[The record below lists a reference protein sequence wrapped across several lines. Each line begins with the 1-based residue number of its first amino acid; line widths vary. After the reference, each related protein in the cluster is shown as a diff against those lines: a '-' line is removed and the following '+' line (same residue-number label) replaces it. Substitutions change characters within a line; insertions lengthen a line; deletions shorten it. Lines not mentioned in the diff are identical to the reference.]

1 MCGEVGGHGCD
12 HFPVFGGVKQVVH
25 LVGVVLAIKEYGVV
39 VLYIGEFVIGGEYAG
54 SVRVVVDITDVVPFG
69 FFAAQECRCVSPV
82 FAATGFKSHEGQ
94 DGGHKIDGADQA
106 IYSRSSRDFL
116 GPAD

>member
-1 MCGEVGGHGCD
+1 M
-12 HFPVFGGVKQVVH
+12 FGRVKQIVH
-25 LVGVVLAIKEYGVV
+25 LIGIVLAIKEDGVV
-39 VLYIGEFVIGGEYAG
+39 VLHISEFVIGGEYAG

-69 FFAAQECRCVSPV
+69 FFAAQECRCISPV

-94 DGGHKIDGADQA
+94 DGGHEIDGADQM
-106 IYSRSSRDFL
+106 IYPRASRDFL